1 MITPQIQVSNS
12 YSTPTSLIF
21 HGTSSSVYP
30 SFRVRSNRPISFP
43 NHRRRR
49 SNRYGCGNNRI
60 NSKTIIKAVAVTTEE
75 EDKKLK
81 VKATIRVQPTV
92 GGLFSEM
99 AIERGLDDIA
109 DLFGKS
115 LLLELVSSTLDQ

>member
-21 HGTSSSVYP
+21 HKPITTILHGSSSSSIYP
-30 SFRVRSNRPISFP
+30 SFRVRSN
-43 NHRRRR
+43 HRRRR
-49 SNRYGCGNNRI
+49 YNNNRYGCN
-60 NSKTIIKAVAVTTEE
+60 NSKIIKAVAVTTEE

-99 AIERGLDDIA
+99 VIERGLDDIA